1 MNKVLGLDLGTTTL
15 GIANSDVLGFVHGI
29 ETFRFPKNQYI
40 VARKHVHEIVAKT
53 GIKEIAIGLPLHL
66 SGNMSEMANNVM
78 RFIEDLKAEDPT
90 LDIHT
95 VDERLSS
102 VSANNTISALGMN
115 HDQRKQSV
123 DRIAACVIL
132 DTYIRMK
139 ENKHGN

>member
-1 MNKVLGLDLGTTTL
+1 MNKVLSLDLGTTTL

-40 VARKHVHEIVAKT
+40 VARKHVHEMIAKL

-78 RFIEDLKAEDPT
+78 HFIEDLKAEDPT

>member
-1 MNKVLGLDLGTTTL
+1 MKVLGLDLGTTTL

>member
-40 VARKHVHEIVAKT
+40 VARKHVHEIVAKL